1 MKMKKYIYIIVTLIC
16 FSVTMVSCRKEDALN
31 VDFSKLNID
40 QPVANTPLDQWLT
53 TTFLDEYNIDVIY
66 RYNRFYHGD
75 DKDVASV
82 QVDKVEPQ
90 MQTVL
95 EGFLEPYR
103 KVAGVPFIKK
113 YSPKQFVLF
122 GSGSFNND
130 GSYTLATA
138 AAGRNITIY
147 DLNNF
152 NLSDRGTV
160 VGKLRTIHHEF
171 THILNQIVPM
181 PPDYQLITKS
191 TYRATWTSTS
201 DATARANG
209 YVTPY
214 ASSQPGED
222 FAETTT
228 SLLVMGQ
235 AWFDAWANGSTAV
248 GKAALKAKEAS
259 IVQYFNSNLG
269 IDFRTLQREIQEVIR
284 KTYNYPNATFAFW
297 MGQNLYK
304 KITIDVAT
312 NPVYTSVGMSPQFRQ
327 LNSDVASGLS
337 ALPYGLTFD
346 FMSLNF
352 TAADKMYLEINFSQ
366 GTGKFLARYPF
377 NVALNTATGE
387 TVFTTG
393 TAGGTDASW
402 VGNANLIKPAIQPMI
417 DYLLN
422 NNFTADWLPANIGP
436 NDYNNYGGFYV
447 SGTPENN
454 FYGLLGQ

>member
-1 MKMKKYIYIIVTLIC
+1 MKKYLYRIVTFMFISSLI
-16 FSVTMVSCRKEDALN
+16 VSCKKEEPLD

-40 QPVANTPLDQWLT
+40 QPVANTPLDLWLT
-53 TTFLDEYNIDVIY
+53 KTFVDEYNIDVIY

-75 DKDVASV
+75 DRDVAAV
-82 QVDKVEPQ
+82 MVDKVEPQ

-95 EGFLEPYR
+95 DGFLLPYR
-103 KVAGVPFIKK
+103 KVAGVEFIKK

-122 GSGSFNND
+122 GSGSFNPD

-152 NLSDRGTV
+152 DLNNSGTI

-181 PPDYQLITKS
+181 PADFQLITKS
-191 TYRATWTSTS
+191 TYLATWTTKSES
-201 DATARANG
+201 DARDDG

-228 SLLVMGQ
+228 SLLVYGQ
-235 AWFDAWANGSTAV
+235 AWYDNWANGSTVA

-259 IVQYFNSNLG
+259 IIQYFNSNLN
-269 IDFRTLQREIQEVIR
+269 IDFRTLQREVQEVVR
-284 KTYNYPNATFAFW
+284 KQYNYEQASFRYW

-304 KITIDVAT
+304 SITINLAGD
-312 NPVYTSVGMSPQFRQ
+312 PVY
-327 LNSDVASGLS
+327 ASAGVSTAFAQVHENLRNGIKG
-337 ALPYGLTFD
+337 LPYGLNLNFIT
-346 FMSLNF
+346 LNF
-352 TAADKMYLEINFSQ
+352 TAADKMYLEVNFSR
-366 GTGKFLARYPF
+366 GTGTFLARYPF
-377 NVALNTATGE
+377 NVALNTTTGQ
-387 TVFTTG
+387 TNFTTG
-393 TAGGTDASW
+393 AAGGTDDSW
-402 VGNANLIKPAIQPMI
+402 VGNANLIKTGVQPMLN
-417 DYLLN
+417 YLLN
-422 NNFTADWLPANIGP
+422 NTFVADWLPATINAG
-436 NDYNNYGGFYV
+436 NYNKYGGFYV
-447 SGTPENN
+447 LGTPTNN

>member
-1 MKMKKYIYIIVTLIC
+1 MKTYIYKLFAFIFIGSLILSCKKDETL
-16 FSVTMVSCRKEDALN
+16 D

-40 QPVANTPLDQWLT
+40 QPVANTPLDLWLT
-53 TTFLDEYNIDVIY
+53 KTFVDEYNIDVIY

-75 DKDVASV
+75 DRDVAAV
-82 QVDKVEPQ
+82 QADKVEPQ

-95 EGFLEPYR
+95 DGFLLPYR
-103 KVAGVPFIKK
+103 KVAGVEFIKR

-122 GSGSFNND
+122 GSGSFNPD

-152 NLSDRGTV
+152 KLSNSGTI

-181 PPDYQLITKS
+181 PADFQLITKS
-191 TYRATWTSTS
+191 TYLATWTTKSES
-201 DATARANG
+201 SARADG

-228 SLLVMGQ
+228 SLLVLGQ
-235 AWFDAWANGSTAV
+235 AWYDAWANGSTAA

-259 IVQYFNSNLG
+259 VVQYFNSNLN
-269 IDFRTLQREIQEVIR
+269 IDFRSLQREIQEVVR
-284 KTYNYPNATFAFW
+284 KQYSYQQASFRYW

-304 KITIDVAT
+304 SITINMS
-312 NPVYTSVGMSPQFRQ
+312 NPVYASAGVSPEFAQVYENVRLGLRGVSSAFV
-327 LNSDVASGLS
+327 LNFI
-337 ALPYGLTFD
+337 T
-346 FMSLNF
+346 LNF
-352 TAADKMYLEINFSQ
+352 TAADKMYVEINFNQ
-366 GTGKFLARYPF
+366 NANTFIARYPF
-377 NVALNTATGE
+377 NVALNTANGQTR
-387 TVFTTG
+387 FTTG

-402 VGNANLIKPAIQPMI
+402 VGNANLLRPGVQPLLT
-417 DYLLN
+417 YLVN
-422 NNFTADWLPANIGP
+422 NTFVADWLPANI
-436 NDYNNYGGFYV
+436 NADNYNKYGGFYV
-447 SGTPENN
+447 LGTPTNN

>member
-1 MKMKKYIYIIVTLIC
+1 MMKKYIYLIATMLFFAVTI
-16 FSVTMVSCRKEDALN
+16 VSCRKEEALN
-31 VDFSKLNID
+31 VDFSKLNVD
-40 QPVANTPLDQWLT
+40 APVANTDLDKWLT
-53 TTFLDEYNIDVIY
+53 RTFLDEYNIDVIY

-75 DKDVASV
+75 DKDVAAV

-95 EGFLEPYR
+95 EGFLLPYR
-103 KVAGVPFIKK
+103 KVAGTTFIKK
-113 YSPKQFVLF
+113 YAPKQFVLF
-122 GSGSFNND
+122 GSGSFNAD

-152 NLSDRGTV
+152 NLSDKGTI

-181 PPDYQLITKS
+181 PADFQLITKS
-191 TYRATWTSTS
+191 TYRATWTTKS
-201 DATARANG
+201 DAEARADG

-222 FAETTT
+222 FAEATT

-235 AWFDAWANGSTAV
+235 AWYDNWANGSTPE
-248 GKAALKAKEAS
+248 GKIALKAKEAS

-284 KTYNYPNATFAFW
+284 KTYTYPNATFAFW

-304 KITIDVAT
+304 TITIDVAT
-312 NPVYTSVGMSPQFRQ
+312 HPIYNTAGMSPQFRQ
-327 LNSDVASGLS
+327 VNDNVASGLK
-337 ALPYGLTFD
+337 ALPYGLTFN

-366 GTGKFLARYPF
+366 GTGRFLARYPF
-377 NVALNTATGE
+377 NVSLNQVTGE
-387 TVFTTG
+387 TTFSTG
-393 TAGGTDASW
+393 VAGGTDASW
-402 VGNANLIKPAIQPMI
+402 DGNANLIKPAVQPMLN
-417 DYLLN
+417 YLLN
-422 NNFTADWLPANIGP
+422 NVFVADWLPANAGP

-447 SGTPENN
+447 KDSPENN

>member
-1 MKMKKYIYIIVTLIC
+1 MKTYIYKLFAFIFISSFIL
-16 FSVTMVSCRKEDALN
+16 SCKKDEALD
-31 VDFSKLNID
+31 VDLSKLNID
-40 QPVANTPLDQWLT
+40 QPVANTPLDSWLT
-53 TTFLDEYNIDVIY
+53 KTFVDEYNIDVIY

-75 DKDVASV
+75 DRDVAAV

-95 EGFLEPYR
+95 DGFLLPYR
-103 KVAGVPFIKK
+103 KVAGVAFIKK

-122 GSGSFNND
+122 GSGSFNPD

-152 NLSDRGTV
+152 DLSNSGTI

-181 PPDYQLITKS
+181 PADFQLITKS
-191 TYRATWTSTS
+191 TYLATWTTKS
-201 DATARANG
+201 DESARADG

-228 SLLVMGQ
+228 SLLVLGQ
-235 AWFDAWANGSTAV
+235 AWYDNWANGSTTE

-259 IVQYFNSNLG
+259 VVQYFNSNLN
-269 IDFRTLQREIQEVIR
+269 IDFRTLQREVQEVVR
-284 KTYNYPNATFAFW
+284 KQYSYQEASFRYW

-304 KITIDVAT
+304 SITINMASD
-312 NPVYTSVGMSPQFRQ
+312 PVYASAGVSPAFAQVYENVR
-327 LNSDVASGLS
+327 AGIK
-337 ALPYGLTFD
+337 ALPYGLTLNFIT
-346 FMSLNF
+346 MNF
-352 TAADKMYLEINFSQ
+352 TAADKMYVEINFSQ
-366 GTGKFLARYPF
+366 GTGTFLARYPF
-377 NVALNTATGE
+377 NVALNTTNGQ
-387 TVFTTG
+387 TRFSTG

-402 VGNANLIKPAIQPMI
+402 VGNANLIRPGVQPI
-417 DYLLN
+417 LTYLLN
-422 NNFTADWLPANIGP
+422 YTFVADWLPTNI
-436 NDYNNYGGFYV
+436 NADNYNKYGGFYV
-447 SGTPENN
+447 LGTPTNN

>member
-1 MKMKKYIYIIVTLIC
+1 MKTYIYKLFAFIFISSLILSCKKEETLD
-16 FSVTMVSCRKEDALN
+16 VDLN
-31 VDFSKLNID
+31 KLNID
-40 QPVANTPLDQWLT
+40 QPVANTPLDLWLT
-53 TTFLDEYNIDVIY
+53 KTFVDEYNIDVIY

-75 DKDVASV
+75 DRDVAAV

-95 EGFLEPYR
+95 EGFLLPYR
-103 KVAGVPFIKK
+103 KVAGVEFIKR

-122 GSGSFNND
+122 GSGSFNPD

-152 NLSDRGTV
+152 DLSNSGTV

-181 PPDYQLITKS
+181 PADFQLITKS
-191 TYRATWTSTS
+191 TYLATWTTKSEES
-201 DATARANG
+201 AQDDG

-228 SLLVMGQ
+228 SLLVLGQ
-235 AWFDAWANGSTAV
+235 AWYDAWANGSTAS

-259 IVQYFNSNLG
+259 VVQYFNSNLN
-269 IDFRTLQREIQEVIR
+269 IDFRTLQREIQEVVR
-284 KTYNYPNATFAFW
+284 KQYSYQQASFRYW

-304 KITIDVAT
+304 SITINMS
-312 NPVYTSVGMSPQFRQ
+312 NPVYASAGVSPEFTQVY
-327 LNSDVASGLS
+327 NNLS
-337 ALPYGLTFD
+337 AGIKGLPYGLTLNFIT
-346 FMSLNF
+346 LNF

-366 GTGKFLARYPF
+366 GTGTFLARYPF
-377 NVALNTATGE
+377 NVALNTTNGQ
-387 TVFTTG
+387 TRFTTG

-402 VGNANLIKPAIQPMI
+402 VGNANLIRPGVQPI
-417 DYLLN
+417 LTYLLN
-422 NNFTADWLPANIGP
+422 NTFVADWLPPNI
-436 NDYNNYGGFYV
+436 NADNYNKYGGFYV
-447 SGTPENN
+447 LGTPTNN

>member
-1 MKMKKYIYIIVTLIC
+1 MKTYIYKIFAFIIISSLIL
-16 FSVTMVSCRKEDALN
+16 SCKKDEALD
-31 VDFSKLNID
+31 VDLSKLNID
-40 QPVANTPLDQWLT
+40 QPVANTPLDSWLT
-53 TTFLDEYNIDVIY
+53 KTFVDEYNIDVIY

-75 DKDVASV
+75 DRDVAAV
-82 QVDKVEPQ
+82 QADKVEPQ

-95 EGFLEPYR
+95 DGFLLPYR
-103 KVAGVPFIKK
+103 KVAGVEFIKR

-122 GSGSFNND
+122 GSGSFNPD

-152 NLSDRGTV
+152 DLSNTGTI

-181 PPDYQLITKS
+181 PADFQLITKS
-191 TYRATWTSTS
+191 TYLATWTTKS
-201 DATARANG
+201 DQSARADG

-228 SLLVMGQ
+228 SLLVLGQ
-235 AWFDAWANGSTAV
+235 AWYDNWANGSTAE

-259 IVQYFNSNLG
+259 VVQYFNSNLN
-269 IDFRTLQREIQEVIR
+269 IDFRTLQREIQEVVR
-284 KTYNYPNATFAFW
+284 KQYSYQQASFRYW

-304 KITIDVAT
+304 SITINMA
-312 NPVYTSVGMSPQFRQ
+312 NPVYASAGVSPEFAQVYENVRT
-327 LNSDVASGLS
+327 GIKG
-337 ALPYGLTFD
+337 LPYGLTLNFIT
-346 FMSLNF
+346 MNF
-352 TAADKMYLEINFSQ
+352 TAADKMYVEINFSQ
-366 GTGKFLARYPF
+366 GTGTFLARYPF
-377 NVALNTATGE
+377 NVALNTTNGQ
-387 TVFTTG
+387 TRFSTG

-402 VGNANLIKPAIQPMI
+402 VGNANLIRPGVQPI
-417 DYLLN
+417 LTYLLN
-422 NNFTADWLPANIGP
+422 YTFVADWLPTNI
-436 NDYNNYGGFYV
+436 NADNYNKYGGFYV
-447 SGTPENN
+447 LGTPTNN

>member
-1 MKMKKYIYIIVTLIC
+1 MKTYLYKLFAFIFISSFILSCKKEETLD
-16 FSVTMVSCRKEDALN
+16 VDLN
-31 VDFSKLNID
+31 KLNID
-40 QPVANTPLDQWLT
+40 QPVANTPLDLWLT
-53 TTFLDEYNIDVIY
+53 KTFVDEYNIDVIY

-75 DKDVASV
+75 DRDVAAV

-95 EGFLEPYR
+95 EGFLLPYR
-103 KVAGVPFIKK
+103 KVAGVEFIKR

-122 GSGSFNND
+122 GSGSFNPD

-152 NLSDRGTV
+152 DLSNSGTV

-181 PPDYQLITKS
+181 PADFQLITKS
-191 TYRATWTSTS
+191 TYLATWTTKSEES
-201 DATARANG
+201 AQDDG

-228 SLLVMGQ
+228 SLLVLGQ
-235 AWFDAWANGSTAV
+235 AWYDAWANGSTAA

-259 IVQYFNSNLG
+259 VVQYFNSNLN
-269 IDFRTLQREIQEVIR
+269 IDFRTLQREIQEVVR
-284 KTYNYPNATFAFW
+284 KQYSYQQASFRYW

-304 KITIDVAT
+304 SITINMS
-312 NPVYTSVGMSPQFRQ
+312 NPVYASAGVSPEFTQVYNNLSVGIK
-327 LNSDVASGLS
+327 G
-337 ALPYGLTFD
+337 LPYGLTLNFIT
-346 FMSLNF
+346 LNF

-366 GTGKFLARYPF
+366 GTGTFLARYPF
-377 NVALNTATGE
+377 NVALNTTNGQ
-387 TVFTTG
+387 TRFTTG

-402 VGNANLIKPAIQPMI
+402 EGNANLIRPGVQPMLT
-417 DYLLN
+417 YLLN
-422 NNFTADWLPANIGP
+422 NTFVADWLPANI
-436 NDYNNYGGFYV
+436 NADNYNKYGGFYV
-447 SGTPENN
+447 LGTPTNN

>member
-1 MKMKKYIYIIVTLIC
+1 MKTYIYKLFAFIFISSLILSCKKEETLD
-16 FSVTMVSCRKEDALN
+16 VDLN
-31 VDFSKLNID
+31 KLNID
-40 QPVANTPLDQWLT
+40 QPVANTPLDLWLT
-53 TTFLDEYNIDVIY
+53 KTFVDEYNIDVIY

-75 DKDVASV
+75 DRDVAAV

-95 EGFLEPYR
+95 EGFLLPYR
-103 KVAGVPFIKK
+103 KVAGVEFIKR

-122 GSGSFNND
+122 GSGSFNPD

-152 NLSDRGTV
+152 DLSNSGTV

-181 PPDYQLITKS
+181 PADFQLITKS
-191 TYRATWTSTS
+191 TYLATWTTKSEES
-201 DATARANG
+201 AQDDG

-228 SLLVMGQ
+228 SLLVLGQ
-235 AWFDAWANGSTAV
+235 AWYDAWANGSTAA

-259 IVQYFNSNLG
+259 VVQYFNSNLN
-269 IDFRTLQREIQEVIR
+269 IDFRTLQREIQEVVR
-284 KTYNYPNATFAFW
+284 KQYSYQQASFRYW

-304 KITIDVAT
+304 SITINMS
-312 NPVYTSVGMSPQFRQ
+312 NPVYASAGVSPEFTQVY
-327 LNSDVASGLS
+327 NNLS
-337 ALPYGLTFD
+337 AGIKGLPYGLTLNFIT
-346 FMSLNF
+346 LNF

-366 GTGKFLARYPF
+366 GTGTFLARYPF
-377 NVALNTATGE
+377 NVALNTTNGQ
-387 TVFTTG
+387 TRFTTG

-402 VGNANLIKPAIQPMI
+402 VGNANLIRPGVQPI
-417 DYLLN
+417 LTYLLN
-422 NNFTADWLPANIGP
+422 NTFVADWLPANI
-436 NDYNNYGGFYV
+436 NADNYNKYGGFYV
-447 SGTPENN
+447 LGTPTNN